1 VILNLKV
8 AVNELLLLAIIVPF
22 TLRSF
27 QKVLIVNRMNWFYVL
42 RTSINR
48 QPSVT
53 FPIGFEKLIILLLFI
68 FVKDILDHS
77 RHSSYQLILSF
88 SCATKMKGALINHKT
103 YTLLIWLKVAITKQM
118 SGFLSVFIGFFMSDC
133 FVIDFWLI
141 VPKLKCNLTPFT
153 HNNTFI
159 SYHTYVSVYV
169 NYKDFILFT
178 IIFTRQS
185 STLKDVCKKNLI
197 KMRQNW
203 MDILLL
209 VNMVMQPM
217 YYVVIL
223 TAMFLS

>member
-1 VILNLKV
+1 
-8 AVNELLLLAIIVPF
+8 
-22 TLRSF
+22 
-27 QKVLIVNRMNWFYVL
+27 MNWFYVL

-48 QPSVT
+48 QT
-53 FPIGFEKLIILLLFI
+53 FCHFSYWFWKIIYFVIVYLCERYTWPFSAFWLSADIKLLLRHQNERSAYKPQNKYFGHLVEGCYYKADVWF
-68 FVKDILDHS
+68 FVCI
-77 RHSSYQLILSF
+77 Y
-88 SCATKMKGALINHKT
+88 CC
-103 YTLLIWLKVAITKQM
+103 
-118 SGFLSVFIGFFMSDC
+118 FFMSDC

-153 HNNTFI
+153 HYNTFI

-197 KMRQNW
+197 KIRQNW